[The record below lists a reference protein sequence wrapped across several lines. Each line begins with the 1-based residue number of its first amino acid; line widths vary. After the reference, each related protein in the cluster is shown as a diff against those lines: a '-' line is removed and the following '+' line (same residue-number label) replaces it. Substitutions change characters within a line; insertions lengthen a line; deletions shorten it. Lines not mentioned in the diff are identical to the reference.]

1 MTKRFI
7 DFLKKREQQINAIQE
22 LSFKL
27 ALTDGTHQWKIARQK
42 KCFAYI
48 TNSIN
53 STTVVRFSTL
63 DFVFFI

>member
-42 KCFAYI
+42 KMLRIHHKFH
-48 TNSIN
+48 
-53 STTVVRFSTL
+53 
-63 DFVFFI
+63 